1 MSSAYDIDAIN
12 RMLGL
17 DNDGD
22 VTTAVLPASDDH
34 DATQPHA
41 EPWLPDDL
49 PVRVTQLSRVTER
62 TPVAILPPSAPARF
76 TQVTQPGQK
85 TNLMDAHRQWAS
97 RPADERFWNLEE
109 LIQRTSAGQR
119 SSREIVVDPKEL
131 KVVSDGTDL
140 QLVGG
145 SLNGP
150 ARFTHWSFGQLSRLA
165 GAPADYLRTLDGDL
179 ASECLNRGLQKRTE
193 SGKAGSHVLV
203 RNAGTANQTVGA
215 MLSNGYSRIWNHD
228 VVKRLVSLEQ
238 SGWRV
243 PPARPASHDDPR
255 SRPATQADVLQDQDK
270 AGGLAVRVGDMI
282 APAGLYASD
291 RDCFVFMI
299 NENNRIDAGGGDSG
313 LARGFF
319 MSNSE
324 VGDCA
329 FRLTTFLYDY
339 VCSNHILW
347 GASNVHEV
355 RIVHRG
361 RANDR
366 WVGDLRRSLDQ
377 YSQTSAATETR
388 VITAA
393 MRQSFGD
400 TREEVVQKLHKMG
413 LTTVKNA
420 EAALKWAEVDSDL
433 RRNAFSPLSVWGIV
447 CGLTR
452 VSQQSAFTDERVAID
467 RAAGKLMSMVC

>member
-17 DNDGD
+17 NNDGD
-22 VTTAVLPASDDH
+22 VTTALLPDLDEH
-34 DATQPHA
+34 EATQPDA
-41 EPWLPDDL
+41 ELWLPDDL
-49 PVRVTQLSRVTER
+49 PVHV
-62 TPVAILPPSAPARF
+62 TPVQRGTDRTSVKILPPSSPVRF
-76 TQVTQPGQK
+76 TPVTQLGQK

-97 RPADERFWNLEE
+97 RPADERFWNLDE
-109 LIQRTSAGQR
+109 LIERTSACHR
-119 SSREIVVDPKEL
+119 SSHEIVVDATEL
-131 KVVSDGTDL
+131 KVVSDGTGL

-145 SLNGP
+145 GLNGP

-179 ASECLNRGLQKRTE
+179 ASECLNRGLQKRSE

-228 VVKRLVSLEQ
+228 VVRRLVSLEQ

-255 SRPATQADVLQDQDK
+255 ARPATQADVLQDQDN

-299 NENNRIDAGGGDSG
+299 NENARIDAGGGDSG

-347 GASNVHEV
+347 GASNVQEV

-377 YSQTSAATETR
+377 YSQTSAAVETR
-388 VITAA
+388 LITAA
-393 MRQSFGD
+393 MRLSFGASK
-400 TREEVVQKLHKMG
+400 EEVVQKLHKMG
-413 LTTVKNA
+413 LTTIRNA

-433 RRNAFSPLSVWGIV
+433 RRNSFSPLSVWGIV

>member
-1 MSSAYDIDAIN
+1 M
-12 RMLGL
+12 
-17 DNDGD
+17 
-22 VTTAVLPASDDH
+22 
-34 DATQPHA
+34 
-41 EPWLPDDL
+41 
-49 PVRVTQLSRVTER
+49 
-62 TPVAILPPSAPARF
+62 
-76 TQVTQPGQK
+76 
-85 TNLMDAHRQWAS
+85 
-97 RPADERFWNLEE
+97 
-109 LIQRTSAGQR
+109 
-119 SSREIVVDPKEL
+119 
-131 KVVSDGTDL
+131 
-140 QLVGG
+140 
-145 SLNGP
+145 
-150 ARFTHWSFGQLSRLA
+150 
-165 GAPADYLRTLDGDL
+165 
-179 ASECLNRGLQKRTE
+179 
-193 SGKAGSHVLV
+193 
-203 RNAGTANQTVGA
+203 
-215 MLSNGYSRIWNHD
+215 
-228 VVKRLVSLEQ
+228 
-238 SGWRV
+238 
-243 PPARPASHDDPR
+243 
-255 SRPATQADVLQDQDK
+255 LQDQDK
-270 AGGLAVRVGDMI
+270 AGSLAVRVGDMI

-393 MRQSFGD
+393 MRQSFGNSKED
-400 TREEVVQKLHKMG
+400 VVQKLHKMG
-413 LTTVKNA
+413 LTTIRNA

-433 RRNAFSPLSVWGIV
+433 RCNSFSPLSVWGIV